1 VKDVKANAD
10 ISPGAPAVLDCPV
23 SHPGNVGQTRNSI
36 RTVRAQLQ
44 QLRAYTTESPEI
56 LHNIFALGLIQVA
69 TYTLPLITL
78 PYVLRVVGIQ
88 RYGVLAFASSFIAY
102 LVILTDYGFRLSAP
116 RAISVH
122 RDDPVRVSAIF
133 SAVVLIKLLLL
144 LISSVVLWAG
154 LRFMPDLG
162 VYRIV
167 AYYTFGL
174 VIANAL
180 SVTWLFQGM
189 ERMKYITY
197 LSLGSKLLY
206 TVLLFTFIR
215 KGADFIYIPLLSS
228 VTEVLAGAIGITIA
242 VNAFKVRLVF
252 SRYECVTTL
261 REGWHTFV
269 SSVSI
274 NAYTVTPVFAVGL
287 FGGPRLAGCY
297 SVAERLA
304 SLFQTF
310 PIASVLQALYPRLS
324 NIYSRKPLESYRVM
338 MLAQHATTFVYV
350 ISLPVL
356 LAVSPFAIHLVTNST
371 SPETITSFRLLAIG
385 VVCINANAFRVQFLL
400 VSGRHNVYSRIHMC
414 FGVAGSGAVFLGAYF
429 FSYVGPAVGLIVV
442 NVSVLLWTQ
451 WEVSRQGPYEQL
463 VSVPERA
470 GRIFSKANQK

>member
-1 VKDVKANAD
+1 MKDLQSN
-10 ISPGAPAVLDCPV
+10 ITTSPRAPVGLECPVLHPSRTAQAWHRIRTAPA
-23 SHPGNVGQTRNSI
+23 
-36 RTVRAQLQ
+36 QLS
-44 QLRAYTTESPEI
+44 QLRAYTAASPDI
-56 LHNIFALGLIQVA
+56 LRNIFALGLIQVA
-69 TYTLPLITL
+69 SYSLPLVTL

-88 RYGVLAFASSFIAY
+88 RYGILAFASSFIAY

-144 LISSVVLWAG
+144 LISSVVLWVG

-167 AYYTFGL
+167 SFYTFGL

-180 SVTWLFQGM
+180 SVTWFFQGM

-206 TVLLFTFIR
+206 TVLLFTFIHR
-215 KGADFIYIPLLSS
+215 GADFIYIPLLSS
-228 VTEVLAGAIGITIA
+228 VTEVLAGAIGIAIA
-242 VNAFKVRLVF
+242 VNAFNVRLVLC
-252 SRYECVTTL
+252 RYEVVTTL

-287 FGGPRLAGCY
+287 FAGARLAGCY

-350 ISLPVL
+350 ITLPVL
-356 LAVSPFAIHLVTNST
+356 LAVSPFAIHLVTNSA

-414 FGVAGSGAVFLGAYF
+414 LGILGTGAVFLGAYCA
-429 FSYVGPAVGLIVV
+429 SYVGPAVGLIVV
-442 NVSVLLWTQ
+442 DVVVLLWTQ
-451 WEVSRQGPYEQL
+451 WEVNRQRLGMN
-463 VSVPERA
+463 
-470 GRIFSKANQK
+470 K

>member
-1 VKDVKANAD
+1 MKDLRAD
-10 ISPGAPAVLDCPV
+10 INTSPGAPAVLECRV
-23 SHPGNVGQTRNSI
+23 SHPGKIGQAWSRI
-36 RTVRAQLQ
+36 RTALAQLQ
-44 QLRAYTTESPEI
+44 QLRGYSAESPEI
-56 LHNIFALGLIQVA
+56 LHNILALSLIQVA
-69 TYTLPLITL
+69 TYTLPLLTL

-116 RAISVH
+116 RAISVY

-133 SAVVLIKLLLL
+133 SAVILIKLLLL

-154 LRFMPDLG
+154 LHFMQDLG

-180 SVTWLFQGM
+180 SLTWFFQGM

-197 LSLGSKLLY
+197 LSLGSKLVY
-206 TVLLFTFIR
+206 TILLFTFVR
-215 KGADFIYIPLLSS
+215 KAADFIYIPLISS
-228 VTEVLAGAIGITIA
+228 ATEVLAGAIGIAIA
-242 VNAFKVRLVF
+242 VRMFKVRLLF
-252 SRYECVTTL
+252 SGHEVVTTL

-287 FGGPRLAGCY
+287 FGGARLAGCY

-304 SLFQTF
+304 SIFQTF
-310 PIASVLQALYPRLS
+310 PIASVLQALYARLS

-350 ISLPVL
+350 LSLPVL
-356 LAVSPFAIHLVTNST
+356 IAVSPFAIHLVTNSA

-429 FSYVGPAVGLIVV
+429 FSYIGPAVGLIVV
-442 NVSVLLWTQ
+442 DLLVLLWTQ
-451 WEVSRQGPYEQL
+451 REVSRQQGL
-463 VSVPERA
+463 N
-470 GRIFSKANQK
+470 K